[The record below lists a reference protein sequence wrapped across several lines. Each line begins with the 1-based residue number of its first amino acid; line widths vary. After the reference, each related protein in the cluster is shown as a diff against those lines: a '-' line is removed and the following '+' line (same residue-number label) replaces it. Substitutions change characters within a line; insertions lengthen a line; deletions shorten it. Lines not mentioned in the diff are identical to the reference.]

1 MYWNNSWVS
10 PFNRKNFLNKT
21 IFFENIFLFLFSD
34 KLFNFFFTHK
44 LTRFKSTKIFK
55 VMYIGKRQPQ
65 PKLYD
70 NFSYSRVQKK
80 KKTKTKYNFT
90 KVWFV
95 RYNNFIL
102 LSTFVFFYFK
112 IKKKKTLKIKH
123 LLKKKP
129 NIFWRK
135 KRGVNLKKKKFS
147 NLDHLLF

>member
-1 MYWNNSWVS
+1 
-10 PFNRKNFLNKT
+10 
-21 IFFENIFLFLFSD
+21 
-34 KLFNFFFTHK
+34 
-44 LTRFKSTKIFK
+44 
-55 VMYIGKRQPQ
+55 MYIGKKQPQ

-112 IKKKKTLKIKH
+112 IKKKKPLK
-123 LLKKKP
+123 
-129 NIFWRK
+129 
-135 KRGVNLKKKKFS
+135 
-147 NLDHLLF
+147 